1 MFFRVLALLIVVV
14 WLGMTIAG
22 NAGDDPDNY
31 GQPSIFTADNQD
43 AGDDS
48 FKIFH
53 VVFLASTF
61 HLGPSIIVVNDRVG
75 PRFTVHDEFAK
86 PLTLNCTL
94 LL

>member
-31 GQPSIFTADNQD
+31 GQSSIFTADNQD

-48 FKIFH
+48 FKIFN
-53 VVFLASTF
+53 VVFLASAF
-61 HLGPSIIVVNDRVG
+61 HLGPSIAVIDDRVG
-75 PRFTVHDEFAK
+75 PRFAVHDEFAK